1 MKIARSVGL
10 LRFGGVLTGRWI
22 VRGIDLVLRY
32 ALALGVEAGDAGAWV
47 GIVVD
52 CGQRSEK
59 QAADLGEDAGA
70 TRGDAALGQECV
82 EDAARLVD
90 AVGILETAGL
100 LGRATAKSSESA
112 GSDAA

>member
-10 LRFGGVLTGRWI
+10 LRFGGVFAGRCI

-32 ALALGVEAGDAGAWV
+32 ALALGVEARDAGVWV

-59 QAADLGEDAGA
+59 QAADIGEDVGA
-70 TRGDAALGQECV
+70 TRRDAALGQECI
-82 EDAARLVD
+82 EDAEGLVD
-90 AVGILETAGL
+90 AIGILETAGL
-100 LGRATAKSSESA
+100 LG
-112 GSDAA
+112 